1 MRIGMIADLY
11 KPHISGVT
19 NYISLSKQYLEKYG
33 HEVFVFTFGSEAYI
47 DDEFN
52 IIRSPGVPVS
62 ATGMHFNLNYSKKA
76 RHLLRTMD
84 IVHVHHPFISGPL
97 AIRYC
102 RPYNIPIIF
111 TSHTR
116 YDLYAQAYL
125 PAVADLIG
133 ETAIQAYLPAF
144 CRLCDRVIAP
154 SQGMQDV
161 LIRLGVDSPIH
172 VVPNGVD
179 LKPFKQ
185 TAQTIDR
192 SELGFEKDDVVLIF
206 VGRLGVEK
214 NLAFLLRAF
223 LGVAQAYTNVR
234 LLLVGSGPEKEN
246 LQYQLKLVDPTE
258 TLIHFAG
265 FVPYDQL
272 PGYLATS
279 DAFVTASVT
288 EVHPLSVIEAMAA
301 GLPVLGISSPGIGDT
316 IRDGITGL
324 LAQDNDIAIF
334 TAKMVRLV
342 TFHDERQRMGK
353 QASIDADIYDIEN
366 TTDLM
371 VQNYQDVIAQSAE
384 RKVSLSKRVFR
395 ALSRRSSS

>member
-19 NYISLSKQYLEKYG
+19 NYISLSKQHLEKRG
-33 HEVFVFTFGSEAYI
+33 HEVFVFTFGSEGYV
-47 DDEFN
+47 DDESN

-62 ATGMHFNLNYSKKA
+62 VTGMHFNLNYSKHA
-76 RHLLRTMD
+76 LHLLRTTD
-84 IVHVHHPFISGPL
+84 IVHVHHPFISGTL
-97 AIRYC
+97 AVRYC
-102 RPYNIPIIF
+102 RPYKIPIVF

-133 ETAIQAYLPAF
+133 ETAIQAFLPAF

-154 SQGMQDV
+154 SQGMQEV
-161 LIRLGVDSPIH
+161 LVRLGVDSPIH

-179 LKPFKQ
+179 LKPFRRSGQ
-185 TAQTIDR
+185 AVDR
-192 SELGFEKDDVVLIF
+192 SEFGFSKEDIVLIF

-223 LGVAQAYTNVR
+223 LAVAQSFPNVK
-234 LLLVGSGPEKEN
+234 LILVGTGPEKEN
-246 LQYQLKLVDPTE
+246 LQYQAKLADPSGA
-258 TLIHFAG
+258 LVHFAG
-265 FVPYDQL
+265 FVPYEQM
-272 PGYLATS
+272 PGYLAAA

-301 GLPVLGISSPGIGDT
+301 GLPVLGISSPGVGDT
-316 IRDGITGL
+316 IQDGITGL
-324 LAQDNDIAIF
+324 LAHDTDIATF

-342 TFHDERQRMGK
+342 TCHEERKRMGER
-353 QASIDADIYDIEN
+353 ALAEADHYDIEN
-366 TTDLM
+366 TTGLIIE
-371 VQNYQDVIAQSAE
+371 NYQAVIHQAAQ
-384 RKVSLSKRVFR
+384 RKDSLQKRFSR
-395 ALSRRSSS
+395 AFSRRNQ

>member
-1 MRIGMIADLY
+1 MRIGMLADLY

-19 NYISLSKQYLEKYG
+19 NYISLSKQYLEKRG
-33 HEVFVFTFGSEAYI
+33 HEVFVFTFGSESYI
-47 DDEFN
+47 DEEPN
-52 IIRSPGVPVS
+52 VIRSPGVPVS
-62 ATGMHFNLNYSKKA
+62 DTGMHFNLNYSKHA
-76 RHLLRTMD
+76 LHLLRTTD
-84 IVHVHHPFISGPL
+84 VAHVHHPFISGPQ
-97 AIRYC
+97 AVRYC
-102 RPYNIPIIF
+102 RPYNIPIVF

-154 SQGMQDV
+154 SHGMQEV
-161 LIRLGVDSPIH
+161 LIKLGVDSPIH

-179 LKPFKQ
+179 LKPFRR
-185 TAQTIDR
+185 TDQTIDR
-192 SELGFEKDDVVLIF
+192 SEFGFSKDDVVMIF

-214 NLAFLLRAF
+214 NLVFLLRAF
-223 LGVAQAYTNVR
+223 LGVAQAFPNVK

-246 LQYQLKLVDPTE
+246 LQYQVKLADPTGRLVYF
-258 TLIHFAG
+258 TG
-265 FVPYDQL
+265 FVPYEKL
-272 PGYLATS
+272 PGYLAAS

-301 GLPVLGISSPGIGDT
+301 GLPVLGISSPGVGDT
-316 IRDGITGL
+316 IQDGSTGL
-324 LAQDNDIAIF
+324 LARDNDIATF

-342 TFHDERQRMGK
+342 TSHEERRRMGER
-353 QASIDADIYDIEN
+353 ASTEAEQYDIEN

-371 VQNYQDVIAQSAE
+371 IENYQAVIEQAAG
-384 RKVSLSKRVFR
+384 RKDSLRNRFFR
-395 ALSRRSSS
+395 ALPRRSS

>member
-1 MRIGMIADLY
+1 MRIGMLADLY

-19 NYISLSKQYLEKYG
+19 NYISLSKQYLEKQG
-33 HEVFVFTFGSEAYI
+33 HEVFVFTFGSDTYI
-47 DDEFN
+47 DDEPN

-62 ATGMHFNLNYSKKA
+62 TTGMHFNLNYSKHA
-76 RHLLRTMD
+76 VRLLRTTD
-84 IVHVHHPFISGPL
+84 VVHVHHPFISGTQ
-97 AIRYC
+97 AVRYC
-102 RPYNIPIIF
+102 RPYNVPIIF

-133 ETAIQAYLPAF
+133 ETAIQAFLPAF

-161 LIRLGVDSPIH
+161 LVRLGVDSPVY

-179 LKPFKQ
+179 LKPFQ
-185 TAQTIDR
+185 RQEHTMDR
-192 SELGFEKDDVVLIF
+192 SEFGFSPDDIVLIF

-223 LGVAQAYTNVR
+223 LGVAQTFSNVK
-234 LLLVGSGPEKEN
+234 LLLVGTGPEKDN
-246 LQYQLKLVDPTE
+246 LQYQARLADPTGSLVYF
-258 TLIHFAG
+258 TG
-265 FVPYDQL
+265 FVPYEKL
-272 PGYLATS
+272 PGYLAVS

-301 GLPVLGISSPGIGDT
+301 GLPVLGISSPGVGDT
-316 IRDGITGL
+316 IQDGVTGL
-324 LAQDNDIAIF
+324 LAPDNDIATF

-342 TFHDERQRMGK
+342 TAHAERHQMGQ
-353 QASIDADIYDIEN
+353 QASIEANKYDIEN
-366 TTDLM
+366 TTNLM
-371 VQNYQDVIAQSAE
+371 IQNYQEVVDQATKRRESL
-384 RKVSLSKRVFR
+384 RKQIFR
-395 ALSRRSSS
+395 AFPRRSS